1 MIGSNRPHRL
11 HGGPHPTATSGK
23 MIAVIAVIGEDT
35 TGGVSAGGEHD
46 AQRELLPAEKEMKST
61 GDMAVFVH
69 CVFPHR
75 TAGAVAWMTVSVM
88 HRGTGCLIPAAN
100 SFEFR
105 SMNLALNPCSLKRTS
120 FVVLC
125 RRAGACAL
133 MASFL
138 LSKRLALHFLFR
150 CAKRVIFDSMR

>member
-1 MIGSNRPHRL
+1 
-11 HGGPHPTATSGK
+11 
-23 MIAVIAVIGEDT
+23 MIAVVAVIGEDM

-46 AQRELLPAEKEMKST
+46 AQRELLPVEKGMKST
-61 GDMAVFVH
+61 GDMAVFAH

-105 SMNLALNPCSLKRTS
+105 SMNLARNPCSQKRTS

-125 RRAGACAL
+125 RHAGACAL
-133 MASFL
+133 TALFL

-150 CAKRVIFDSMR
+150 CAKRATFDSMR